1 MEPFGLVALEAMA
14 CGTPVIG
21 VHEGGVR
28 ESVVEGV
35 SGILVE
41 RGSPEI
47 AAAIERLM
55 GDPALRSSLG
65 KSARDYVC
73 RGWTWEA
80 TIDRYE
86 DCVRRVLAKEQG
98 ASDRTGEL
106 GSLSPRATTTTLVG
120 DFRKRWRVERWCL
133 WAGVEVKRP
142 WRVRSTIGAKSSHVT
157 MKM

>member
-47 AAAIERLM
+47 AAAVARLM

-86 DCVRRVLAKEQG
+86 DCVRRALAKEQG

-106 GSLSPRATTTTLVG
+106 
-120 DFRKRWRVERWCL
+120 
-133 WAGVEVKRP
+133 
-142 WRVRSTIGAKSSHVT
+142 VR
-157 MKM
+157 